1 MWTDEQLQYQL
12 THTNSNL
19 NFRNKQWFRDMTQE
33 RKDSICERLCIT
45 EDVLKRAGTVNEFG
59 KVVIDVLRLSY
70 TNPIKWKS
78 YLEVIRT
85 DKFRSLYNQLNDKDS
100 TVGLNVDTLLYML
113 SEIEG
118 DEEPQY
124 DTKIRE
130 PKSAIRLQDIIR
142 YINNAMKQID
152 DELES
157 EDVKEC
163 AANKIHSHLLI
174 GLQDLGMLKQIKSK

>member
-1 MWTDEQLQYQL
+1 MWTDEQLQYHL

-33 RKDSICERLCIT
+33 RKDSICKRLGII

-70 TNPIKWKS
+70 TNPVKWKS
-78 YLEVIRT
+78 YLEVVRT
-85 DKFRSLYNQLNDKDS
+85 DKFRSLYNQLNRKDNA
-100 TVGLNVDTLLYML
+100 VGLLVDTLLCML
-113 SEIEG
+113 SEIDG
-118 DEEPQY
+118 DNSLY
-124 DTKIRE
+124 DVKVRE
-130 PKSAIRLQDIIR
+130 PKSMLRLSDIIR

-163 AANKIHSHLLI
+163 AANRIHSHLLI
-174 GLQDLGMLKQIKSK
+174 GLQDLGILVVKKIK